1 MREVLLYVNSCT
13 NCLVQAAASGNSPSC
28 NVMCKDCMK
37 SKSVCGIHKE
47 VYDTWKPDSRL
58 CERCAE
64 EIISKHENITCG
76 RFKTMISCSNMDP
89 SYEKYGK
96 SVSTDFTESLN
107 SNHDDSGV
115 IHIHDIGHNIKNA
128 ETSLERGTHF
138 DGETVYDSSD
148 IAVLMANLNGEHYQ
162 RLNGGI
168 SHRAIL
174 QFNKKSDE
182 LSLQRISSQVIDS
195 CKEVGQ
201 QIKKEFPEIRRP
213 WFADSHESISK
224 PLFIAVSG
232 RGITFVTD
240 DYRQCLFFYRQSTL
254 PRKLTYVGR
263 GTKSTEN
270 DPIPQQYVGSD
281 KLLWHSIAG
290 VTFFKSDEY
299 LLVADL
305 GFKSIRVFQ
314 GSKML
319 RNKKTIANKLTIFFA
334 NYGSFCEDIESSR
347 QTKPSA
353 MWNK

>member
-1 MREVLLYVNSCT
+1 
-13 NCLVQAAASGNSPSC
+13 
-28 NVMCKDCMK
+28 
-37 SKSVCGIHKE
+37 
-47 VYDTWKPDSRL
+47 
-58 CERCAE
+58 
-64 EIISKHENITCG
+64 
-76 RFKTMISCSNMDP
+76 MISCSDMDP

-107 SNHDDSGV
+107 SNHDDSDV
-115 IHIHDIGHNIKNA
+115 IHIHGIRHNIKNA
-128 ETSLERGTHF
+128 EASLERGSHF

-162 RLNGGI
+162 TLNGGI
-168 SHRAIL
+168 SHRANL
-174 QFNKKSDE
+174 HFDKQSDE

-201 QIKKEFPEIRRP
+201 QIKTEVPEIRKP
-213 WFADSHESISK
+213 WIADFHESIGK
-224 PLFIAVSG
+224 PLFIAVSS

-240 DYRQCLFFYRQSTL
+240 DYSQCLFFYRQSTL
-254 PRKLTYVGR
+254 PRKLTYVGK

-281 KLLWHSIAG
+281 KSLWHSIAG
-290 VTFFKSDEY
+290 VTFFKNDEY

-319 RNKKTIANKLTIFFA
+319 RNQRKLFPISKLCSLPNMGLFVRTLKA
-334 NYGSFCEDIESSR
+334 
-347 QTKPSA
+347 KPSA
-353 MWNK
+353 MRNK